1 MSDIKFGIGCTDLS
15 SRSKQLRNHAWC
27 YFSKKKQ
34 KRLVVKGGELIQK
47 GSCGTHKNTKAQ
59 RKQLLGNLF
68 FA

>member
-1 MSDIKFGIGCTDLS
+1 MHGVIL
-15 SRSKQLRNHAWC
+15 A
-27 YFSKKKQ
+27 KKQ